1 MSRKFEGI
9 DLMKLYTLG
18 SNNGWNEVLTKC
30 VADRN
35 INELTKLL
43 YQIQVGMDN
52 LAKQKL
58 NTPQIDEWFCRLTR
72 SIEISAKRIIKSRHP
87 MPGDNPLTDSKI
99 KESTHA
105 IKKKRD
111 NELKQ
116 FLKQSSF

>member
-18 SNNGWNEVLTKC
+18 SNNGWNEFLTKC
-30 VADRN
+30 VSEKN
-35 INELTKLL
+35 INELAKVL

-72 SIEISAKRIIKSRHP
+72 SIEISAKRIIKARHP
-87 MPGDNPLTDSKI
+87 MPGDNPLNDLKI
-99 KESTHA
+99 KESTHV
-105 IKKKRD
+105 IKKRRD
-111 NELKQ
+111 QELRS
-116 FLKQSSF
+116 FLKNSSF